1 MLSVSERDVRII
13 FRKLQE
19 KYDQNKNSGI
29 IMEHGKKEI
38 DAMKNIITIQ
48 HTQSVHHTNGM
59 VGSWTDWE
67 LTEIGKQQADNIGR
81 NLKAELVGKDFIMY
95 SSDLLRAKQTAEIIA
110 EHLCII
116 PIFKMELK
124 ERNLGKCCGKSIQW
138 LRDNIECQEK
148 TIDDRLF
155 SDAESRRD
163 EWNRL
168 KPFFDSIMSDNSE
181 NIIIVSHGDLLSV
194 FNSMFLGLS
203 VESINNGEI
212 FGLSGGV
219 SEMFEN
225 NEGKR
230 FIKRISDMSYIR

>member
-1 MLSVSERDVRII
+1 
-13 FRKLQE
+13 
-19 KYDQNKNSGI
+19 
-29 IMEHGKKEI
+29 
-38 DAMKNIITIQ
+38 MKTIITIQ

-67 LTEIGKQQADNIGR
+67 LSEVGVEQARRIGEK
-81 NLKAELVGKDFIMY
+81 LKNELEDRKFVMY
-95 SSDLLRAKQTAEIIA
+95 SSDLLRAKQTAENVGEYLGITPV
-110 EHLCII
+110 LRN
-116 PIFKMELK
+116 ELR
-124 ERNLGKCCGKSIQW
+124 ERNLGKCCGKSVQW
-138 LRDNIECQEK
+138 LRENLEQQEK

-168 KPFFDSIMSDNSE
+168 KPFFDEIMSNDEE

-194 FNSMFLGLS
+194 FNTMFLNLG
-203 VESINNGEI
+203 VESINNCEM

-219 SEMFEN
+219 SYMFEN

-230 FIKRISDMSYIR
+230 FIKRISDMSYIQ

>member
-1 MLSVSERDVRII
+1 MTE
-13 FRKLQE
+13 KL
-19 KYDQNKNSGI
+19 N
-29 IMEHGKKEI
+29 
-38 DAMKNIITIQ
+38 MKNIITVQ

-67 LTEIGKQQADNIGR
+67 LTETGKQQADNIGKK
-81 NLKAELVGKDFIMY
+81 LKTELTGKDVIIY
-95 SSDLLRAKQTAEIIA
+95 SSDLMRAKQTAESIA
-110 EHLCII
+110 SNLGIT
-116 PIFKMELK
+116 PILRAELR
-124 ERNLGKCCGKSIQW
+124 ERNLGKCCGKTVQW
-138 LRDNIECQEK
+138 LRENIECQEN

-194 FNSMFLGLS
+194 FNAMFLGLN
-203 VESINNGEI
+203 VDSINNGEI
-212 FGLSGGV
+212 FGLAGGV
-219 SEMFEN
+219 SHMFVN

-230 FIKRISDMSYIR
+230 FIKRISDMSYIS